1 MIIGR
6 VKYDSAGRLQA
17 PLPIDLKLNVP
28 LWNSPITLD
37 EGSYHRIRI
46 SAKTEDALQARIRAA
61 HRLFQATRGLS
72 VLSIDKRVVLVGN
85 RRDIVLDVVYVVER
99 PRGAA
104 EATRARATTR

>member
-28 LWNSPITLD
+28 LWNSPVTLD

-46 SAKTEDALQARIRAA
+46 SAKSEAALQARIRST
-61 HRLFQATRGLS
+61 HELFQRTERLS
-72 VLSIDKRVVLVGN
+72 VLSIDRSVVAVGG
-85 RRDIVLDVVYVVER
+85 RRDLVLDVVYVVER
-99 PRGAA
+99 PRAVG
-104 EATRARATTR
+104 EALPARAGAR